1 MYPAAKLTESLVWN
15 FFPIK
20 SVLHTMR
27 FFLFL
32 RESYIKREHTW
43 PKSNRAL
50 PSRIT
55 PLVPGSPLPIR
66 EEEVSLHT
74 ALRST
79 THRHQ
84 LPPLPVGNGEVA
96 STTPFSWTKVEGR
109 RRRRR
114 RVTTSLEGVTEQS
127 GGKPSGNGTKQPT
140 LFK

>member
-1 MYPAAKLTESLVWN
+1 MACRKAYCVVCVE
-15 FFPIK
+15 FFPYK
-20 SVLHTMR
+20 MWTYHA
-27 FFLFL
+27 FFVP
-32 RESYIKREHTW
+32 RQQTYIKREHTW

-84 LPPLPVGNGEVA
+84 LPPVGNGEVA
-96 STTPFSWTKVEGR
+96 STTPFSWTKVEEQR
-109 RRRRR
+109 RG
-114 RVTTSLEGVTEQS
+114 VTTSLEGVTEQS
-127 GGKPSGNGTKQPT
+127 GGKPSGNGTKPPT